1 MNGVLNVYKE
11 QGFTSH
17 DVVAKLRG
25 ILKTKKIGHTGTL
38 DPDAVGVLPVCIGKA
53 TKLCDLI
60 TDWGKTYEAVMLL
73 GTTTDTLDISGKI
86 VAQSEVNV
94 SEVDVLKACNEF
106 IGEYEQ
112 IPPMYSALKYNGQK
126 LYELARKG
134 IEIERKPRTV
144 HINTLR
150 VNDINLSDKQKT
162 VTITVDCSKGTYIR
176 SLCDD
181 IGKKLGCGAC
191 MMKLTRT
198 RVGKFMLDDT
208 LTLNQISALVLKGE
222 IEDRITCI
230 DKIFSDYQEIT
241 FAEEYSRYL
250 HNGNKMSGEQIPA
263 DAAISDN
270 EKYRVYD
277 SDKCFIGVYEFQDEV
292 LYPVKIFYEDLKLKV
307 KRMMA
312 VLDPVKLVIDNY
324 PEGQVEYMEVANNQ
338 ENPEMGTRKVPF
350 TKELYIE
357 REDFMEEPP
366 KKYFRLFPGNEVR
379 LMNAY
384 FVTCTDYVKDE
395 NGKVIEVHCTY
406 DPETRGGNFTGR
418 KVKGTIHWVSA
429 TEGCK
434 AEVRLYENIVD
445 EEKGVYNEEDG
456 SMNINPNSKIVLT
469 ECYLEPELMKAVSE
483 DKFQFVRNGYFC
495 VDNKDSEQGKPIFN
509 RIVSLKSSFKLQK

>member
-73 GTTTDTLDISGKI
+73 GTTTDTLDTSGKI

-112 IPPMYSALKYNGQK
+112 IPPMYSALKHNGQK

-144 HINTLR
+144 HINSLR
-150 VNDINLSDKQKT
+150 VNDINLFDKQKT

-198 RVGKFMLDDT
+198 RVGRFMLDDT

-222 IEDRITCI
+222 IEDRVVAI
-230 DKIFSDYQEIT
+230 DKIFSDYPEIT
-241 FAEEYSRYL
+241 FAEEYDRYL
-250 HNGNKMSGEQIPA
+250 HNGNRILKEQMPEDMEIT
-263 DAAISDN
+263 D

-277 SDKCFIGVYEFQDEV
+277 SGKCFIGVYEFRDEV
-292 LYPVKIFYEDLKLKV
+292 LYPVKIFYED
-307 KRMMA
+307 
-312 VLDPVKLVIDNY
+312 
-324 PEGQVEYMEVANNQ
+324 
-338 ENPEMGTRKVPF
+338 
-350 TKELYIE
+350 
-357 REDFMEEPP
+357 
-366 KKYFRLFPGNEVR
+366 
-379 LMNAY
+379 
-384 FVTCTDYVKDE
+384 
-395 NGKVIEVHCTY
+395 
-406 DPETRGGNFTGR
+406 
-418 KVKGTIHWVSA
+418 
-429 TEGCK
+429 
-434 AEVRLYENIVD
+434 
-445 EEKGVYNEEDG
+445 
-456 SMNINPNSKIVLT
+456 
-469 ECYLEPELMKAVSE
+469 
-483 DKFQFVRNGYFC
+483 
-495 VDNKDSEQGKPIFN
+495 NK
-509 RIVSLKSSFKLQK
+509 

>member
-1 MNGVLNVYKE
+1 
-11 QGFTSH
+11 
-17 DVVAKLRG
+17 
-25 ILKTKKIGHTGTL
+25 
-38 DPDAVGVLPVCIGKA
+38 
-53 TKLCDLI
+53 
-60 TDWGKTYEAVMLL
+60 
-73 GTTTDTLDISGKI
+73 
-86 VAQSEVNV
+86 
-94 SEVDVLKACNEF
+94 
-106 IGEYEQ
+106 
-112 IPPMYSALKYNGQK
+112 MYSALKYNGQK

-263 DAAISDN
+263 DAAINDN

-277 SDKCFIGVYEFQDEV
+277 SDKCFIGVYEFRDEV
-292 LYPVKIFYEDLKLKV
+292 LYPVKIFYED
-307 KRMMA
+307 
-312 VLDPVKLVIDNY
+312 
-324 PEGQVEYMEVANNQ
+324 
-338 ENPEMGTRKVPF
+338 
-350 TKELYIE
+350 
-357 REDFMEEPP
+357 
-366 KKYFRLFPGNEVR
+366 
-379 LMNAY
+379 
-384 FVTCTDYVKDE
+384 
-395 NGKVIEVHCTY
+395 
-406 DPETRGGNFTGR
+406 
-418 KVKGTIHWVSA
+418 
-429 TEGCK
+429 
-434 AEVRLYENIVD
+434 
-445 EEKGVYNEEDG
+445 
-456 SMNINPNSKIVLT
+456 
-469 ECYLEPELMKAVSE
+469 
-483 DKFQFVRNGYFC
+483 
-495 VDNKDSEQGKPIFN
+495 NK
-509 RIVSLKSSFKLQK
+509 